1 MILLMVKKLFAL
13 LLIAT
18 MLFCLV
24 PGCTK
29 DDGTAAET
37 KDDSITTASDTTA
50 KVTTA
55 PETTKAPETTVKE
68 TEAPKEYEY
77 TSVFKLDFTKMP
89 DGAAPF
95 TGNTIDNLR
104 IEGGL
109 LKGTGTSGDP
119 FITYNGGDATFPA
132 DSVQEIRI
140 KLKNYSSSYD
150 FQFFF
155 TTDTVQWS
163 ENASDKETLDWN
175 GDDGDKNDWN
185 NIIID
190 PTLSSD
196 WTGTITNLRIDPS
209 SAEGEFEIE
218 SIEFFTATAK

>member
-1 MILLMVKKLFAL
+1 MVKKLFAY

-18 MLFCLV
+18 MLLCFV
-24 PGCTK
+24 PGCAQKANTTDK
-29 DDGTAAET
+29 TTTAGTTAAV
-37 KDDSITTASDTTA
+37 TTA
-50 KVTTA
+50 A

-77 TSVFKLDFTKMP
+77 TTVFKLDFKTMA
-89 DGAAPF
+89 DGPAPF
-95 TGNTIDNLR
+95 SVNTIDNLR

-119 FITYNGGDATFPA
+119 FITYTGGDINFPA

-140 KLKNYSSSYD
+140 KLKNYSLSYD
-150 FQFFF
+150 FQLFF

-163 ENASDKETLDWN
+163 ENASDKETLDWD

-185 NIIID
+185 NIVID

-196 WTGTITNLRIDPS
+196 WTGTITNFRIDPS
-209 SAEGEFEIE
+209 SAEGDFEIE
-218 SIEFFTATAK
+218 SIEFLTVTEK